1 MWLANGHQLGSWGR
15 LLTPEVFRTA
25 DAQPGADAETPR
37 KDFPGRCADLGGHK
51 DQPAA
56 TAPQGQTRRRERDVP
71 KDQPL
76 HLKTGDDYCATAVAT
91 AEPALTRPQTRS
103 IPEGMPITA
112 ERLRRGDTYEQI
124 YIHNP
129 NAHLQPTQPASLAR
143 MRGSRLSTPLE
154 LSDVLAVATYVWVPV
169 V

>member
-1 MWLANGHQLGSWGR
+1 MRLIVLWLADGHQLGSWGR

-76 HLKTGDDYCATAVAT
+76 HLEDSDDCRATAVAT
-91 AEPALTRPQTRS
+91 TEPSSTRPQTRS

-112 ERLRRGDTYEQI
+112 ERL
-124 YIHNP
+124 
-129 NAHLQPTQPASLAR
+129 A
-143 MRGSRLSTPLE
+143 LE
-154 LSDVLAVATYVWVPV
+154 L
-169 V
+169 

>member
-15 LLTPEVFRTA
+15 LLTPEVSRTA
-25 DAQPGADAETPR
+25 GAQPGADAETPR
-37 KDFPGRCADLGGHK
+37 KDFPWRCADLGGHK
-51 DQPAA
+51 DPPAA

-76 HLKTGDDYCATAVAT
+76 HLKTGDDYRATAVAT

-112 ERLRRGDTYEQI
+112 ERLALEHHRYEQI
-124 YIHNP
+124 YSHP
-129 NAHLQPTQPASLAR
+129 NAHSQPAQSASLAR

-154 LSDVLAVATYVWVPV
+154 LSDVLAVARTH
-169 V
+169 